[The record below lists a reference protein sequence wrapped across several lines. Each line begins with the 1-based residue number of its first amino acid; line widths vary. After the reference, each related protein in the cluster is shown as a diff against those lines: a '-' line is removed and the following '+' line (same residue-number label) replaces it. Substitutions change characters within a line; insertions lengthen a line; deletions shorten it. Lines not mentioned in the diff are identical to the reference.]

1 MSLIDPATGKPL
13 PNDAIQRVLFICHPV
28 HVYGI
33 PPLMSMKGYT
43 AADWTTPDPRNGGK
57 TMQIFTARLR
67 ILETATPFTVP
78 GTDQE
83 HEQVKTDI
91 VLEDPSTGT
100 LFAAAPYTDESA
112 VEHAVD
118 SSRFFALRVV
128 GEGGRKAM
136 LGIGFEDRSEA
147 FDFGVTLQEAR
158 KVLGLGT
165 RASEE
170 SAPTA
175 AGAAGS
181 LPKRGAMQPRGVPA
195 GAGGP
200 RGIAVR
206 PVGGRMAV
214 AGTVG
219 SRSSPQRQPSS
230 PAEPPPPPK
239 DYSLKPG
246 QTITVN
252 LGGRRPAP
260 PAGSPNTPSR
270 STSQDETSAL
280 FSIPPPPGSSS
291 ASQTKDKDTDSFGGF
306 SLIPPPPSAREARAD
321 RRRNPPTGAVEVDL
335 PQPPTSSVHDNPPD
349 DDDFGDFQ

>member
-1 MSLIDPATGKPL
+1 
-13 PNDAIQRVLFICHPV
+13 
-28 HVYGI
+28 
-33 PPLMSMKGYT
+33 MSMKGYT
-43 AADWTTPDPRNGGK
+43 AADWTKPDPRNGGK

-91 VLEDPSTGT
+91 VLEDPSAGT

-118 SSRFFALRVV
+118 SSRFFALRVM

-158 KVLGLGT
+158 KVLGLGSRPT
-165 RASEE
+165 DDEPTS
-170 SAPTA
+170 TA

-181 LPKRGAMQPRGVPA
+181 LPKRGAPQPRGVPP

-206 PVGGRMAV
+206 PVGGRMTV
-214 AGTVG
+214 AGTIG
-219 SRSSPQRQPSS
+219 SRSSPQRQQST

-252 LGGRRPAP
+252 LGGRRPAA
-260 PAGSPNTPSR
+260 PAASPSTLSR
-270 STSQDETSAL
+270 STSQDEKSAL

-291 ASQTKDKDTDSFGGF
+291 SAQAKDTDTDSFGGF
-306 SLIPPPPSAREARAD
+306 SILPPPPSAREARAG
-321 RRRNPPTGAVEVDL
+321 RRRNPPAGTADVDL
-335 PQPPTSSVHDNPPD
+335 QQPPSSSADDNPPE